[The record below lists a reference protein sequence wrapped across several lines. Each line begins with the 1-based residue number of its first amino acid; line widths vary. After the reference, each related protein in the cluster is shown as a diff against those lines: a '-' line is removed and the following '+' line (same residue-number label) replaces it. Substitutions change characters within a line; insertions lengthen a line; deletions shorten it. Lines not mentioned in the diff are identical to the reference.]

1 MESSTP
7 PESHICKSCGNAFAG
22 FYCNQCGEKVILPS
36 DRSLK
41 TFLSGILVALT
52 FADSKFFKSIRL
64 VVFHPGFLSREFA
77 EGRRVKY
84 LRPMSLFFL
93 LNLIYFIFPII
104 QIFNATLRTQ
114 LNSVHGKYGVGAI
127 ATKMTE
133 LGIRDIGSFALVY
146 DQKTGGLAKMLVIV
160 FAILFSLP
168 LNLIY
173 RSRNRYFTDHV
184 GLAVELVCFNLF
196 INALLLSLVAGLL
209 GIGAHINELVL
220 TGILVTTNLYF
231 IVRSG
236 ITFYEDRG
244 LKLVFRSIL
253 MLATLKI
260 ALEAYRAILFY
271 VTIWSL

>member
-1 MESSTP
+1 MTAP
-7 PESHICKSCGNAFAG
+7 PQSHICKSCGNAFEG
-22 FYCNQCGEKVILPS
+22 YYCNQCGEKVILPS

-93 LNLIYFIFPII
+93 LNLLYFIFPII
-104 QIFNATLRTQ
+104 QLFNATLRTQ
-114 LNSVHGKYGVGAI
+114 LNSFHGEYGVPAL
-127 ATKMTE
+127 AAKMTE

-160 FAILFSLP
+160 FAIIFSLP

-196 INALLLSLVAGLL
+196 INALLLSLVTGIL
-209 GIGAHINELVL
+209 GIGAYVNEMVL
-220 TGILVTTNLYF
+220 TTLLVVTNLYF

-244 LKLVFRSIL
+244 FKLILRSLL
-253 MLATLKI
+253 MLAMLKV
-260 ALEAYRAILFY
+260 ALEVYRAILFY
-271 VTIWSL
+271 ITLWSL

>member
-1 MESSTP
+1 MSEST
-7 PESHICKSCGNAFAG
+7 SHTCKSCGNVFTG
-22 FYCNQCGEKVILPS
+22 YYCNQCGEKVILPT

-41 TFLSGILVALT
+41 SFLSGILVALT
-52 FADSKFFKSIRL
+52 FADSKFFKSIHL
-64 VVFHPGFLSREFA
+64 VVFRPGFLSLEFA

-93 LNLIYFIFPII
+93 LNLLYFIFPII
-104 QIFNATLRTQ
+104 QLFNATLRTQ
-114 LNSVHGKYGVGAI
+114 LNSFHGPYGVPAI
-127 ATKMTE
+127 AAKMTE

-160 FAILFSLP
+160 FAIIFSLP

-196 INALLLSLVAGLL
+196 INALLLSLVTGIL
-209 GIGAHINELVL
+209 GIGAYVNELVL
-220 TGILVTTNLYF
+220 TTLLVVTNLYF

-244 LKLVFRSIL
+244 FKLILRSLL
-253 MLATLKI
+253 MLAMLKV
-260 ALEAYRAILFY
+260 ALEVYRAILFY
-271 VTIWSL
+271 VTLWSL

>member
-1 MESSTP
+1 MTP
-7 PESHICKSCGNAFAG
+7 GATEEHTCKSCGNTFSG

-41 TFLSGILVALT
+41 TFMSGILVALT

-64 VVFHPGFLSREFA
+64 VVLNPGFLSREFA

-104 QIFNATLRTQ
+104 QLFSATLRTQ
-114 LNSVHGKYGVGAI
+114 LNSFHGQYGVSTLA
-127 ATKMTE
+127 AKMTE

-160 FAILFSLP
+160 FAIVFSLP

-173 RSRNRYFTDHV
+173 RTRNRYFTDHV

-196 INALLLSLVAGLL
+196 INALLLSLVTAVLGL
-209 GIGAHINELVL
+209 GTYVNEYVV
-220 TGILVTTNLYF
+220 TGMLIVTNLYF
-231 IVRSG
+231 ILRAG
-236 ITFYEDRG
+236 ITFYEDKG
-244 LKLVFRSIL
+244 VKLILRSL
-253 MLATLKI
+253 MMVGVLKI
-260 ALEAYRAILFY
+260 TLEVYRAILFY
-271 VTIWSL
+271 VTLWSL